1 MSLLV
6 NKLRMR
12 LKAEHQMEKCGQRHN
27 LDFLLIFK
35 QMTLTNQETGYR
47 IKKKKKKPSNG
58 GTSLAV
64 QWLRLASTAED
75 TDLTP
80 GLEAKI
86 PHARQCGKRI
96 NK

>member
-12 LKAEHQMEKCGQRHN
+12 LKAEHQMEKCGQGHN

-47 IKKKKKKPSNG
+47 IKKKKKKLSNR

-64 QWLRLASTAED
+64 QCLRLASTAED

-80 GLEAKI
+80 AGKLRSHMPGSVAKE
-86 PHARQCGKRI
+86 
-96 NK
+96 

>member
-35 QMTLTNQETGYR
+35 QMTLTNWETGYR
-47 IKKKKKKPSNG
+47 IKKKKNPQ
-58 GTSLAV
+58 T
-64 QWLRLASTAED
+64 E
-75 TDLTP
+75 
-80 GLEAKI
+80 GLLWQSSA
-86 PHARQCGKRI
+86 
-96 NK
+96 